1 MLNSKSDCLSIVNRF
16 DIFYNRIFSSIAAM
30 LVLSVSGL
38 ANPAFAQVPPE
49 DLSQGDGRVSAFYSL
64 YGQIPKEPGRLLS
77 VEPLPLTLGLA
88 NAAYQARIL
97 YTSTNGATGTGT
109 VAVSGAVFVPKG
121 QAPQGGWPIIAWAH
135 GTVGVADI
143 CAPSWAGRSYRDVQY
158 LNTWLAQGYAI
169 VATDY
174 QGLGTPGPH
183 LYQQTRPAA
192 YSVLDSVRAML
203 SVPVGFAN
211 KVVVVGQSQGGG
223 VAFATTGLAPT
234 YAPDVNLLGT
244 VATGMPNLTL
254 RGFAA
259 PPTTDPNVVD
269 PPLAYTY
276 YLILMAQQL
285 QPQLDA
291 AQVFTPLAL
300 PIFEQARTSC
310 VAALEADVTLLGL
323 TDATTL
329 VPGGVARAL
338 TPIAQTIT
346 YPTLKFETP
355 LFTGTGGKDID
366 VPTAGQLALIAD
378 TCAAGSVV
386 EQHFY
391 PDQDHNSTLN
401 TSLADSIP
409 FVRKVLSGERVYSTC
424 RSLP

>member
-1 MLNSKSDCLSIVNRF
+1 MLLPCVVPL
-16 DIFYNRIFSSIAAM
+16 IAS
-30 LVLSVSGL
+30 VLALNTFAFTSRAL
-38 ANPAFAQVPPE
+38 AQSPLENP
-49 DLSQGDGRVSAFYSL
+49 LQGDGRISGFYSEG
-64 YGQIPKEPGRLLS
+64 GQVPPEPGRLLRA
-77 VEPLPLTLGLA
+77 EPLPPTLGLA

-97 YTSTNGATGTGT
+97 YTSTDGATGTGT

-121 QAPQGGWPIIAWAH
+121 RAPQGGWPIIAWAH
-135 GTVGVADI
+135 GTVGIADI

-192 YSVLDSVRAML
+192 YSVLDSVRALL

-254 RGFAA
+254 KGFAA

-276 YLILMAQQL
+276 YLILMAEQV
-285 QPQLDA
+285 QPGLDA

-300 PIFEQARTSC
+300 PLLEQARTSC
-310 VAALEADVTLLGL
+310 VAALESDVTLLGL
-323 TDATTL
+323 TDAITL

-338 TPIAQTIT
+338 TPIAQSIT
-346 YPTLKFETP
+346 YPTLKFRTP
-355 LFTGTGGKDID
+355 LFTGTGGKDVD
-366 VPTAGQLALIAD
+366 VPTAGQLALVAD

-401 TSLADSIP
+401 VSLMDSVP
-409 FVRKVLSGERVYSTC
+409 FVRKVFDGEPISSTC
-424 RSLP
+424 SSSH